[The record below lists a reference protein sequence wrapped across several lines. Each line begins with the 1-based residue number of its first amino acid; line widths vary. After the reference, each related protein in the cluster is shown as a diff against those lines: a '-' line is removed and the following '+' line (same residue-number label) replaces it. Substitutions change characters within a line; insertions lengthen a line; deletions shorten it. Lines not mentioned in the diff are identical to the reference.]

1 MSIDNRTA
9 AEIAYDSTRLSPL
22 TTAEKRA
29 LARQADEAL
38 AAHFQPTA
46 VTSARWALDDELD
59 ERHGEELGTDYE
71 CGRAGLYIPDDT
83 ALPLVFGFE
92 GGVCHELDQQGAA
105 ELLALLES
113 PRMRAHLTR
122 WFANAPTNPSA
133 VTDTRTSAYKE
144 GRKDGMEEGFT
155 FGYSKALD
163 QVEQYLKERHPDVAK
178 AVE

>member
-1 MSIDNRTA
+1 MEDTRTE
-9 AEIAYDSTRLSPL
+9 AERAYDATRLSPL
-22 TTAEKRA
+22 PTVESPKLTELKTWIDGHFDAEA
-29 LARQADEAL
+29 
-38 AAHFQPTA
+38 PA
-46 VTSARWALDDELD
+46 VTSTRWALDDELD
-59 ERHGEELGTDYE
+59 DRHGQELGTDYE

-92 GGVCHELDQQGAA
+92 GDVCHELDQQGAA

-122 WFANAPTNPSA
+122 WLANAPTNTPA
-133 VTDTRTSAYKE
+133 ITDTRTSAYKE
-144 GRKDGMEEGFT
+144 GHKDGMEEGFT